1 MQYTDAPD
9 YLKTA
14 DLHNI
19 GSGTDSFFDAPVDNT
34 VDFVKAIP
42 KFAITS
48 VASGI
53 NSIYNSGVAAGNFFG
68 ITDAEQNDLQQTL
81 GSYDADLS
89 NYYGAHKQA
98 VDLAGFVATSFLPG
112 VGGVKLFQTGQRVL
126 SGAIETGGLA
136 STLARGTGL
145 IPTLTAEG
153 KTLATVAGEALAQ
166 GQQTFSLMNAGV
178 LKAIAGGAAQA
189 TWEAAAFEM
198 AVQATM
204 FKSPVLEGQDI
215 RDIGS
220 NILLGAAT
228 GGVIGGAINAA
239 GVSGQ
244 IKKII
249 TKADLE
255 QKPFTLR
262 SSQFGLSEPADKI
275 MVVAHDIQNTPV
287 ALNAGEEALRTN
299 RLTQLWQELRTN
311 LHSLVGKDADLG
323 NVIAD
328 TFQNG
333 SGDQIAKALQGAA
346 RIARP
351 GAMGEASEGY
361 TVGYIKLHGEN
372 AGAATFDPLRPTQLT
387 LADTIPGGRDRI
399 LDTVNS
405 MAKAWK
411 GKNSIWDPI
420 TSSGMHE
427 VEARYIWAEN
437 LAKYEDGMTIHKFDI
452 PLLEGA
458 LRNKL
463 SSITVTDGVH
473 EYAVRAEDLAQEV
486 AGAKVGPQS
495 LAKEL
500 GDAKNAAWG
509 FKATAGD
516 ELGAGAAASDI
527 KQGVKQITSDEIARV
542 VNVSVKRLE
551 SDESASLFARQD
563 AQAAYDEMR
572 ASKKITQG
580 ESNLSFIPQH
590 ASVAYKTSGI
600 MGESGN
606 TVSAMVN
613 IKQIQKVSQETID
626 RAFSGI
632 AGDLSERFF
641 HPGDSAI
648 LNSNRYGAGA
658 GLFTFANGAY
668 GTLASWAENVGSA
681 TASLQQRLAKNTS
694 DTLDSVMLR
703 LRGNQAAAIEFDKIN
718 NLVASSTEKY
728 VANEAGDGLISA
740 KWSDYARRVKAGE
753 KNVVEPVLP
762 EGTPIN
768 IKFVNEDAG
777 DAILARIESNGA
789 RVVHSRN
796 LRAAQG
802 LEDSKNEASYYPL
815 KPQPR
820 DYPFFAFVKDDTVTG
835 AGLGHTSMIHAA
847 SQTELDEMIKM
858 ARAKTGYTVYTKGET
873 EAFYKA
879 NQAYEWDRTLHD
891 NYMDAGLKSA
901 GVNNQF
907 FPKTDPTKI
916 VDAWAEAERR
926 ANDALAREAVAA
938 KFGHE
943 FDQLETLGGQYT
955 NVASSRY
962 GVTAK
967 SVESSTQNP
976 YNDYRKTALNISRLN
991 EYPLLSAFNR
1001 NLESAVS
1008 GVIQKVAN
1016 TFAEAKDV
1024 NDLQT
1029 VNSALE
1035 AAGINHAYKNA
1046 AEIILA
1052 NHSAPKPYVSNFIRG
1067 ANAILSNTFLRLD
1080 PLNSLN
1086 NAIGAQVLLGHETS
1100 SVVKGLLRGLD
1111 EAGVMVPGTDSSI
1124 LSPGKLIAKANKNYW
1139 DAMSGGDP
1147 IAVQNRAIYRENGW
1161 TTTISDQHKQMLDAL
1176 ALSGEENPAQLN
1188 TKLAQAMAL
1197 GKQLAQKGEV
1207 LSGNKLAEEYNR
1219 YVAADVGRQIS
1230 ELHIKAGLMS
1240 EDAQTSFINT
1250 FVNRTQGNTL
1260 ASQRPLIFQGP
1271 IGQAVGLFQT
1281 FQFNT
1286 MQQLFR
1292 GIAEGGPKD
1301 AAMLMGLQGTMY
1313 GLNGLPGFQFINQ
1326 HIVGTASGNPNHVDA
1341 YSALYGAAGKTAGDW
1356 LMYGVPSNLLQTN
1369 IYTRGDINPRTLTV
1383 IPVAPQDI
1391 VAVSAFGKFAANLK
1405 DTTSKLMAGGD
1416 VWETILQ
1423 GLEHNTLSR
1432 PLAGLAQTLQATT
1445 GAGKVYSTTNK
1456 GDISFVNDFMSVAT
1470 LSRLAGGKPLDEAL
1484 ANDEVSRALVYK
1496 AADHKRMLAATET
1509 FKTSV
1514 IGDPSGQVDE
1524 KVVHNYMNEF
1534 VHNGGQAQDFNKN
1547 MLNAITKVNTP
1558 RANQIMAT
1566 LKGPYAEHMK
1576 TLMGG
1581 TLEDLQNAQ

>member
-1 MQYTDAPD
+1 MDYNSAPD
-9 YLKTA
+9 YLKAA

-42 KFAITS
+42 KFAVTS

-68 ITDAEQNDLQQTL
+68 ITNAEQNDLSQTL
-81 GSYDADLS
+81 GAYDADLS

-112 VGGVKLFQTGQRVL
+112 IGGVKLFQTGQKVL
-126 SGAIETGGLA
+126 AGAIETGGLA
-136 STLARGTGL
+136 STLAKGTGL
-145 IPTLTAEG
+145 IPTLTSEG

-166 GQQTFSLMNAGV
+166 GQQTFTLMNAGV

-189 TWEAAAFEM
+189 TWESAAFEM

-204 FKSPVLEGQDI
+204 FKSPVLDGQDI
-215 RDIGS
+215 RDVGS

-239 GVSGQ
+239 GVAGT
-244 IKKII
+244 IKKVI

-262 SSQFGLSEPADKI
+262 SSQFGLSEPSDKI
-275 MVVAHDIQNTPV
+275 MVAAHDLQITPE
-287 ALNAGEEALRTN
+287 ALNPTETALRTT
-299 RLTQLWQELRTN
+299 RITQLNQEIRTN
-311 LHSLVGKDADLG
+311 LHALTSGDADLG

-328 TFQNG
+328 TFQG
-333 SGDQIAKALQGAA
+333 STGDQIAKSLQGAA
-346 RIARP
+346 KISRP
-351 GAMGEASEGY
+351 GAMGEAGEGH
-361 TVGYIKLHGEN
+361 TIGFIKLHGED
-372 AGAATFDPLRPTQLT
+372 AGRATFDPLRPNQLT
-387 LADTIPGGRDRI
+387 LADTIPGGRETI
-399 LDTVNS
+399 LATVKS
-405 MAKAWK
+405 IAAGWK
-411 GKNSIWDPI
+411 GNGAIWNPI
-420 TSSGMHE
+420 TASGMSE
-427 VEARYIWAEN
+427 VEARYIWAEKM
-437 LAKYEDGMTIHKFDI
+437 AKYSDGMTIHTNDI

-458 LRNKL
+458 LRNNL
-463 SSITVTDGVH
+463 SHVNVTDGVH
-473 EYAVRAEDLAQEV
+473 EYAVAAADMANEVAQSKMVLAQ
-486 AGAKVGPQS
+486 Q
-495 LAKEL
+495 L

-509 FKATAGD
+509 FKSANAVD
-516 ELGAGAAASDI
+516 DI
-527 KQGVKQITSDEIARV
+527 KQGVKQITSDEIARIT
-542 VNVSVKRLE
+542 NVSVKRLE
-551 SDESASLFARQD
+551 NDESASMFARQD
-563 AQAAYDEMR
+563 AQAAYDAMR

-580 ESNLSFIPQH
+580 ESDLSFIPQH
-590 ASVAYKTSGI
+590 ASVAYKTGRI
-600 MGESGN
+600 MGYDGN

-613 IKQIQKVSQETID
+613 IKQTQKIAQQTID
-626 RAFSGI
+626 RAFNGI
-632 AGDLSERFF
+632 AGDLSDRFF
-641 HPGDSAI
+641 HPGDTAI

-658 GLFTFANGAY
+658 GLFTFSNGSY
-668 GTLASWAENVGSA
+668 GTLGSWSENVGAA

-703 LRGNQAAAIEFDKIN
+703 LRGDQAAAIEFDKIN

-728 VANEAGDGLISA
+728 ILNEAGDGLIA
-740 KWSDYARRVKAGE
+740 QKLADYQAAVKSGQ
-753 KNVVEPVLP
+753 KGVEVPTLSGP
-762 EGTPIN
+762 DTIP
-768 IKFVNEDAG
+768 FTNEITG
-777 DAILARIESNGA
+777 DAIAGRIQSNGA

-802 LEDSKNEASYYPL
+802 LEDSKNELAYYPL

-820 DYPFFAFVKDDTVTG
+820 DYPFFAFVKDETVTG
-835 AGLGHTSMIHAA
+835 AGLGHTSMIHAT
-847 SQTELDEMIKM
+847 SQTELDDMIKM
-858 ARAKTGYTVYTKGET
+858 ARAKTGYTVYTKGDT

-916 VDAWAEAERR
+916 VDGWMEAERR
-926 ANDALAREAVAA
+926 ANDALAREAVSA
-938 KFGHE
+938 KFGNE

-967 SVESSTQNP
+967 SIESSTQNP

-1001 NLESAVS
+1001 NLESSVS
-1008 GVIQKVAN
+1008 GVIQKIVN
-1016 TFAEAKDV
+1016 VWDEAKSV

-1035 AAGINHAYKNA
+1035 TAGINHAYKNA

-1100 SVVKGLLRGLD
+1100 SVVKSLLRGLD
-1111 EAGVMVPGTDSSI
+1111 EAGVMVPGTDNAI

-1139 DAMSGGDP
+1139 DAMNSNDP
-1147 IAVQNRAIYRENGW
+1147 MAVLRRQTYRENGW
-1161 TTTISDQHKQMLDAL
+1161 TTTISDQHKQMLDSLAL
-1176 ALSGEENPAQLN
+1176 AGDENPAQLN
-1188 TKLAQAMAL
+1188 TKLGQAMAIAKNL
-1197 GKQLAQKGEV
+1197 TAKGEV

-1230 ELHIKAGLMS
+1230 DMQIKSGLMS
-1240 EDAQTSFINT
+1240 QDAQTSFINT

-1260 ASQRPLIFQGP
+1260 ASQRPLVFQGP

-1292 GIAEGGPKD
+1292 GISEGGPKD

-1326 HIVGTASGNPNHVDA
+1326 HIVGTASGNPNHTDA
-1341 YSALYGAAGKTAGDW
+1341 YTALYGAAGKTAGDW

-1369 IYTRGDINPRTLTV
+1369 IYSRGDINPRTLTV
-1383 IPVAPQDI
+1383 IPVNPQDI
-1391 VAVSAFGKFAANLK
+1391 VAVSAFGKFASNLK
-1405 DTTSKLMAGGD
+1405 ETTSKIAAGGD
-1416 VWETILQ
+1416 VWQTLLQ
-1423 GLEHNTLSR
+1423 GMEHNTLSR
-1432 PLAGLAQTLQATT
+1432 PLAGLAQTLQAAGGT
-1445 GAGKVYSTTNK
+1445 GKVYSTTNA
-1456 GDISFVNDFMSVAT
+1456 GDISFVNDFMSMAT

-1496 AADHKRMLAATET
+1496 AADRARMKASTEV

-1514 IGDPSGQVDE
+1514 IGDPSGNVDE
-1524 KVVHNYMNEF
+1524 KAVHNYMDAF
-1534 VHNGGQAQDFNKN
+1534 VHNGGRAEDFNKN
-1547 MLNAITKVNTP
+1547 MLNAITKVNAP
-1558 RANQIMAT
+1558 RANAIMAA
-1566 LKGPYAEHMK
+1566 LKGPYADHMK

-1581 TLEDLQNAQ
+1581 TVEDLQAAQ